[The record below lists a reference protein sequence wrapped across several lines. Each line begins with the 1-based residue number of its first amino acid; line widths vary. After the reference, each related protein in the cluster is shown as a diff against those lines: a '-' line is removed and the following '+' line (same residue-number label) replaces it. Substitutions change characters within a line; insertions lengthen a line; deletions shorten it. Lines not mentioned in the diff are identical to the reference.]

1 MSFVL
6 IVVFAIIVENS
17 VEDSQLIT
25 MLLSRRPTLGIVAA
39 LFALAAPVSAQAPH
53 HQHYEQTGAAAQQ
66 AGPGGVLA
74 PRLQNLGA
82 HTFKVT
88 TRSSRAQLFI
98 NQGLNLAYGFNH
110 AEAGRAFAEAA
121 RLDPACAMAYWGQAL
136 VLGPN
141 INAAMAPD
149 DEPKALALV
158 QKAVSLARGVSAR
171 ERDYID
177 ALAKRYTGKAD
188 GRSAGD
194 RAFAEAM
201 RALTKKYPRDVDAA
215 TIFAESLMDLRP
227 WNYWT
232 RDGLP
237 QEGMEEAIA
246 ALERVMAA
254 NPKHPGA
261 LHYWIHLWEPTK
273 TPERAEQEADRLLPL
288 MPGAGHIVHMPAHI
302 YLRVGRYADVVT
314 SNQQAV
320 AADEDYIAQCRAQGM
335 YPLGYYPHNIHFVWL
350 GATMSGQSRL
360 ALESARKAASSVAPA
375 TTEQL
380 PFVQGFLVVP
390 YFAMVRFGRW
400 DDILAEPKPSYETLF
415 TRAIWHFARGSAFA
429 AKGQVRPGR
438 AGTRGARGHCGRSC
452 AGEGARSFPSIRRIG
467 SSRSPSRSSTATS
480 PPDSKQYDAAIA
492 HFDRALRLED
502 GLTYTEPPDWH
513 APVRH
518 WLGAVLLAAGR
529 PAEAETVYWDDLK
542 RNRDNGWAL
551 FGLHQALVAQGKTDD
566 AAVVEGRMKKAW
578 ARADVTLTSSRF

>member
-1 MSFVL
+1 M
-6 IVVFAIIVENS
+6 
-17 VEDSQLIT
+17 
-25 MLLSRRPTLGIVAA
+25 
-39 LFALAAPVSAQAPH
+39 
-53 HQHYEQTGAAAQQ
+53 HQP
-66 AGPGGVLA
+66 GPAGVLA
-74 PRLQNLGA
+74 PRLHNLGA

-88 TRSSRAQLFI
+88 TKSTRAQLFV

-121 RLDPACAMAYWGQAL
+121 RLDPGCAMAYWGQAL

-141 INAAMAPD
+141 INAVMAPE

-158 QKAVSLARGVSAR
+158 QKAASLARGATAR

-177 ALAKRYTGKAD
+177 ALATRYTGKPE
-188 GRSAGD
+188 GRQAGD
-194 RAFAEAM
+194 RSFAEAM
-201 RALTKKYPRDVDAA
+201 RALTKKYPRDLDAA
-215 TIFAESLMDLRP
+215 TIFAEALMDLRP

-237 QEGMEEAIA
+237 YEGTPEAVA
-246 ALERVMAA
+246 ALERVFAS

-261 LHYWIHLWEPTK
+261 LHYWIHLWEPTT
-273 TPERAEQEADRLLPL
+273 TPERAEREADRLLPL

-314 SNQQAV
+314 SNQKAV

-360 ALESARKAASSVAPA
+360 AIESARKVASSVASA
-375 TTEQL
+375 TPEQQ
-380 PFVQGFLVVP
+380 PFVQGFLAVP
-390 YFAMVRFGRW
+390 YFAMVRFGKW
-400 DDILAEPKPSYETLF
+400 DEILAEPTPVHETLF
-415 TRAIWHFARGSAFA
+415 TRAMWHFARGSALA
-429 AKGQVRPGR
+429 AQGR
-438 AGTRGARGHCGRSC
+438 FDQAVADRAALQAIAADAGLAKMPQFSLN
-452 AGEGARSFPSIRRIG
+452 
-467 SSRSPSRSSTATS
+467 
-480 PPDSKQYDAAIA
+480 PPDKIVAVAVEVLDGDIAVRQKQFDRAIA
-492 HFDRALRLED
+492 HFDRAVRLED

-518 WLGAVLLAAGR
+518 SLGAALLAAGR
-529 PAEAETVYWDDLK
+529 PAEAETVYWEDLR
-542 RNRDNGWAL
+542 RNRENGWAL
-551 FGLHQALVAQGKTDD
+551 FGVHQALVAQGKSDE
-566 AAVVEGRMKKAW
+566 AALVGQRLKTAW

>member
-1 MSFVL
+1 MCGRVKC
-6 IVVFAIIVENS
+6 
-17 VEDSQLIT
+17 SQ
-25 MLLSRRPTLGIVAA
+25 AA
-39 LFALAAPVSAQAPH
+39 LAVLVLLFPELAAPVSAQAPH
-53 HQHYEQTGAAAQQ
+53 HQHYEQSGAAAQQ

-188 GRSAGD
+188 ARPAGD
-194 RAFAEAM
+194 RAFADAM

-232 RDGLP
+232 RDGLA
-237 QEGMEEAIA
+237 QEGTEEAIA

-314 SNQQAV
+314 SNQQAM

-360 ALESARKAASSVAPA
+360 AVESARKAASSVAPA

-400 DDILAEPKPSYETLF
+400 DDIIAEPKPSYETLF

-429 AKGQVRPGR
+429 ATGQFDKAEQER
-438 AGTRGARGHCGRSC
+438 AALEAIAADPALAKVQQFSLN
-452 AGEGARSFPSIRRIG
+452 
-467 SSRSPSRSSTATS
+467 
-480 PPDSKQYDAAIA
+480 PPDRIVAVAVAVLNGDLAARRKQYDTAIA
-492 HFDRALRLED
+492 HFDRALRLEE

-551 FGLHQALVAQGKTDD
+551 FGLHQALVAQGKIDD